1 MPKRTAKMS
10 EAATPPAGPEPAP
23 DSTPFN
29 LEGNL
34 DLTLAADLAKALL
47 ALRGS
52 PLIVDASKVQ
62 HLGGQCGQIL
72 ASAISTWKADEV
84 SFQIVDSSEEFV
96 EGARLLGLRSALQ
109 IEDACA

>member
-1 MPKRTAKMS
+1 MRKRTVKMS
-10 EAATPPAGPEPAP
+10 EAVTPSADPENASDPAP
-23 DSTPFN
+23 FR

-34 DLTLAADLAKALL
+34 DLTMAVDLAKSLL

-52 PLIVDASKVQ
+52 SLTVDASKVQ

-72 ASAISTWKADEV
+72 VSAINTWKADEV
-84 SFQIVDSSEEFV
+84 SFQIVDGSEEFV

-109 IEDACA
+109 LEDVCA